1 MSGMKFE
8 KEIFMKYLIEREA
21 SDATKKKYMTDVTTF
36 YSYAAEAE
44 EIDKELLLAYR
55 EWLVQH
61 YAVSSVNSMLVAL
74 NQYLLAVGLGKW
86 KLRRVRVQGCNSKMM
101 ERELQKSDYIKLVRK
116 AKEQGKEQLV
126 MIMETLAGTGIRISE
141 LRYFSVDSVQRG
153 IVKVWNKGKY
163 RPVILTDQLRKRL
176 LYYIR
181 KNRIQKGNVFITRSG
196 HEKDRSNI
204 WRELKQLAVSAGVET
219 EKVFPHNFRHMF
231 ARIFYRVTGNLLQLA
246 DILGHSSIEVTRI
259 YASDGI
265 MEWKKSMEMLEML
278 VE

>member
-21 SDATKKKYMTDVTTF
+21 SEATKKKYMTDVTTF

-101 ERELQKSDYIKLVRK
+101 ERELQISDYIKLVR
-116 AKEQGKEQLV
+116 
-126 MIMETLAGTGIRISE
+126 
-141 LRYFSVDSVQRG
+141 
-153 IVKVWNKGKY
+153 
-163 RPVILTDQLRKRL
+163 
-176 LYYIR
+176 
-181 KNRIQKGNVFITRSG
+181 
-196 HEKDRSNI
+196 
-204 WRELKQLAVSAGVET
+204 
-219 EKVFPHNFRHMF
+219 
-231 ARIFYRVTGNLLQLA
+231 
-246 DILGHSSIEVTRI
+246 
-259 YASDGI
+259 
-265 MEWKKSMEMLEML
+265 
-278 VE
+278 

>member
-21 SDATKKKYMTDVTTF
+21 SEATKKKYMTDVTTF

-55 EWLVQH
+55 EWLMQH

-141 LRYFSVDSVQRG
+141 LRYFSVDSVQSG

-181 KNRIQKGNVFITRSG
+181 KTGFK
-196 HEKDRSNI
+196 
-204 WRELKQLAVSAGVET
+204 REMCL
-219 EKVFPHNFRHMF
+219 
-231 ARIFYRVTGNLLQLA
+231 
-246 DILGHSSIEVTRI
+246 
-259 YASDGI
+259 
-265 MEWKKSMEMLEML
+265 
-278 VE
+278 